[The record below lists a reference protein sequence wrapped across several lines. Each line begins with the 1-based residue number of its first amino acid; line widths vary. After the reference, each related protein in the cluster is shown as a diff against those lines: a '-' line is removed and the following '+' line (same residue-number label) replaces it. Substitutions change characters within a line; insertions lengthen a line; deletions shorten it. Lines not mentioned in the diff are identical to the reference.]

1 MWWLIF
7 VIAFIVG
14 IIYSWKEEDFTPL
27 LSCLFIAFIVF
38 VALGGISNI
47 YRVVVKEYE
56 EKQYNIQGLENNI
69 TTNQNI
75 NGAFVLGFGYI
86 NSDTKEQI
94 KYYYFKV
101 NDIGKKLETIEIGN
115 YSDTYIRETNEI
127 EPCLIYRYQETVNKG
142 FWKWLF
148 GESRLSTQIAEILVV
163 PENTIKIE
171 YNVEI

>member
-1 MWWLIF
+1 MWWIIIIIGI
-7 VIAFIVG
+7 VIG
-14 IIYSWKEEDFTPL
+14 IILSMRDEDFTPL
-27 LSCLFIAFIVF
+27 MCFGFIALIIVLL
-38 VALGGISNI
+38 LGGLSSCFQ
-47 YRVVVKEYE
+47 VVVREYE

-69 TTNQNI
+69 TTSQKT

-86 NSDTKEQI
+86 NSETTEQI

-115 YSDTYIRETNEI
+115 NSDTYIRETNKI
-127 EPCLIYRYQETVNKG
+127 EPCLIYRYQETKNKG
-142 FWKWLF
+142 LFKWLF
-148 GESRLSTQIAEILVV
+148 GEERNPNKIAEILVV